1 MEAPPLCM
9 LWGSAIVAL
18 TVEMV
23 EDDLAESDVMR
34 GHFDIFVFLDIFELW
49 LFQNRSAM
57 QIWY

>member
-34 GHFDIFVFLDIFELW
+34 GHFDIFVFLDIFER
-49 LFQNRSAM
+49 LFE
-57 QIWY
+57 